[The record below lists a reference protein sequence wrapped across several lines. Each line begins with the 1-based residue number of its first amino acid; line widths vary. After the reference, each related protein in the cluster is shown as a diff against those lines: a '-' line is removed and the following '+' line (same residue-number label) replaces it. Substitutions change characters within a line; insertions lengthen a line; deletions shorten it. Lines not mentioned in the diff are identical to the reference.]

1 MFVQKK
7 SPQWCLTQ
15 LPFKAGV
22 RVWFNGLAVI
32 GSILLLSVLS
42 VTTAQAFALLDALL
56 PGPVSIQIPTASHSG
71 YVMARGLELGPNQQ
85 PMLVE
90 SDKNGDTIKEIGEM
104 VGVYKDAFTLS
115 GATYKSLIDSYN
127 FYDQENRNGIGRG
140 AKIVSSVVE
149 EGQSASEYDS
159 VCAALPPVMVAAS
172 SPDGAPQAKTIAC
185 PPINDEGIR
194 TVVLRNAQT
203 IIDPELLG
211 PDGPILFR
219 SAIDLRNIEASAV
232 SKKSLLLSKTGSVL
246 HQSDHTITFK
256 WHYFKDGT
264 TDRPGLGQFIDALHE
279 RVLSPIPGAKIQQSP
294 FMGVNEYLTSNAH
307 GGYRMK
313 YHTIPCPCTARSYP
327 GQIIADVPYRNFNP
341 KTKGNSAYY
350 SFHVKTPT
358 YDFCSGYSS
367 CPLIPALFLPS
378 IIAIESTIAIPV
390 IPRSDLRV
398 SAIFLTGEGSIP
410 VEVGDTQYSNERGDN
425 SALNADELSYDF
437 DGDRRTDKAVLYN
450 DQYYVYLNG
459 RDPEFVDGQPVNED
473 LRRQKDFNTDLEDR
487 GLLTALSGEDL
498 EQTDLYVYR
507 VSTGQLILERIGLK
521 REEWFTYKD
530 GGTDEENTDS
540 ADFYYSLMMRGLGGS
555 ATVLG
560 DSLETWW
567 SKADVKLE
575 LFERHKADILRTG
588 EQVQIVAINRA
599 TGYMGSVTAP
609 IKLQTNNGRTSI
621 DVPFEKLILRPPN
634 LKVYAQRKPRSK
646 LELAEEDIDL
656 YTIGSEGAG
665 LLSDNYIKITT
676 EWFAH
681 NGTPLPPDLPGYSA
695 MIAKITSDNTLNEDA
710 ACGSQLN
717 EIDIQPGVKPTL
729 LKLKGGCDLSKEHY
743 YLYFCGHNQ
752 ASEGKD
758 QCFNFKDSN
767 GGRPDRYVP
776 VKVAVFDEQAT
787 QQQDRLYR
795 YGKEDGTIAA
805 NTAKPEPIYRWVYRP
820 EMQFSV
826 FGLTVNHIN
835 RVDDENQPQNIIDL
849 TKQDTPSLTGGTDYV
864 EVLYDILMNND
875 APLTS
880 FGPDRELVLALG
892 EDEVK
897 VIIGQD
903 NKLKFN
909 NIEHLALLDSKD
921 LLTIRLYTNNDA
933 GNILWEWA
941 FDTEGLVIYSSDDE
955 GSRANK
961 SFIICDSAA
970 QGRSI
975 CNKQQA
981 ITAELLVDASPTD
994 TVVWKVEALEG
1005 NGATDDLDSS
1015 SNSSNKPFAYGKT
1028 KDWKMGQVA
1037 ANITA
1042 LTQSGTGRYQT
1053 PWISQSRPLLQA
1065 KFFSFRPDMSD
1076 ERHTP
1081 SAYTSGGN
1089 AAFSINGTKQTD
1101 VWRHNPHV
1109 AYKVTATV
1117 NGQKTYDATVKMD
1130 EVDVLRQEYI
1140 NHSVAATTNY
1150 LGLPERFK
1158 FKTKSSLPAVGE
1170 WGSSGTN
1177 APYAYHYVQE
1187 DGMVRMWNTISTA
1200 FVAHRQNP
1208 YNSLTVPSHSL
1219 AVSSAFRNP
1228 ERNERVSS
1236 ATQSKHM
1243 MGRALDFYFTGS
1255 LGLPSDERAILFGSL
1270 WEMVE
1275 DGTGNSAQ
1283 ADFWQLERLGSSLK
1297 IKGQILLDEN
1307 ADGVPEEI
1315 LSADHFHIQDNP

>member
-1 MFVQKK
+1 
-7 SPQWCLTQ
+7 
-15 LPFKAGV
+15 
-22 RVWFNGLAVI
+22 
-32 GSILLLSVLS
+32 
-42 VTTAQAFALLDALL
+42 
-56 PGPVSIQIPTASHSG
+56 
-71 YVMARGLELGPNQQ
+71 MARGLELGPNQQ

-90 SDKNGDTIKEIGEM
+90 SDKNGDTIDEIGEM

-127 FYDQENRNGIGRG
+127 FYHQENRNGIGRG

-149 EGQSASEYDS
+149 EGQSESEYDS

-264 TDRPGLGQFIDALHE
+264 TDRPNVGEFNDALHE
-279 RVLSPIPGAKIQQSP
+279 RVLAPIPGAKIQQSP
-294 FMGVNEYLTSNAH
+294 FMGVNQYLTSNAH

-327 GQIIADVPYRNFNP
+327 GQIIADIPYRNFNP
-341 KTKGNSAYY
+341 KTKGTSAYY
-350 SFHVKTPT
+350 SFQVKTPT

-367 CPLIPALFLPS
+367 CPFIPALLQPS
-378 IIAIESTIAIPV
+378 IVAIESTIATPV

-425 SALNADELSYDF
+425 SALTADELSYDF

-560 DSLETWW
+560 DSLQTWW

-575 LFERHKADILRTG
+575 LFERHKADVLRTG

-634 LKVYAQRKPRSK
+634 LKVYAQRQTRT
-646 LELAEEDIDL
+646 ELGLTKGAIKD

-665 LLSDNYIKITT
+665 LLSDHYIKITT

-695 MIAKITSDNTLNEDA
+695 MIAKITGNNALSEDS

-717 EIDIQPGVKPTL
+717 EIDIQPGVKPAL
-729 LKLKGGCDLSKEHY
+729 LKLKDGCDLSKEHY

-758 QCFNFKDSN
+758 QCFNFDPAN

-787 QQQDRLYR
+787 QQQDKLYR

-805 NTAKPEPIYRWVYRP
+805 NTVKPEPIYRWVYRP

-921 LLTIRLYTNNDA
+921 LLTIRLYS
-933 GNILWEWA
+933 E
-941 FDTEGLVIYSSDDE
+941 
-955 GSRANK
+955 
-961 SFIICDSAA
+961 
-970 QGRSI
+970 
-975 CNKQQA
+975 
-981 ITAELLVDASPTD
+981 
-994 TVVWKVEALEG
+994 
-1005 NGATDDLDSS
+1005 
-1015 SNSSNKPFAYGKT
+1015 
-1028 KDWKMGQVA
+1028 
-1037 ANITA
+1037 
-1042 LTQSGTGRYQT
+1042 
-1053 PWISQSRPLLQA
+1053 
-1065 KFFSFRPDMSD
+1065 
-1076 ERHTP
+1076 
-1081 SAYTSGGN
+1081 
-1089 AAFSINGTKQTD
+1089 
-1101 VWRHNPHV
+1101 
-1109 AYKVTATV
+1109 
-1117 NGQKTYDATVKMD
+1117 
-1130 EVDVLRQEYI
+1130 
-1140 NHSVAATTNY
+1140 
-1150 LGLPERFK
+1150 
-1158 FKTKSSLPAVGE
+1158 
-1170 WGSSGTN
+1170 
-1177 APYAYHYVQE
+1177 
-1187 DGMVRMWNTISTA
+1187 
-1200 FVAHRQNP
+1200 
-1208 YNSLTVPSHSL
+1208 
-1219 AVSSAFRNP
+1219 
-1228 ERNERVSS
+1228 
-1236 ATQSKHM
+1236 
-1243 MGRALDFYFTGS
+1243 
-1255 LGLPSDERAILFGSL
+1255 
-1270 WEMVE
+1270 
-1275 DGTGNSAQ
+1275 
-1283 ADFWQLERLGSSLK
+1283 
-1297 IKGQILLDEN
+1297 
-1307 ADGVPEEI
+1307 
-1315 LSADHFHIQDNP
+1315 